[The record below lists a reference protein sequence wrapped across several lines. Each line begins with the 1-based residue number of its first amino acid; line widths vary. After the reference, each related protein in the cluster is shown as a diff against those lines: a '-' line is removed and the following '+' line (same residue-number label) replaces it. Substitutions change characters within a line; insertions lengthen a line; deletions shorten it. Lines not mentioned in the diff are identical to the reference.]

1 MVGGLW
7 CVVIYFKCH
16 PNRLMS
22 YGAVGSKMALPH
34 YFGLYNSFLYYRIQA
49 VIRWSAPARRF
60 ATPVVPLCRAAIA
73 FCAPYLAVTQC
84 QANRISLS
92 DVRNTCHQQSSSLVR
107 SVYVVNHGYNWTKH
121 FRRRLSNIY
130 ALTNSQRS
138 VRFDM
143 FQCSCIFAGCS
154 SISLV
159 TPLCRTLKTLHEYAS
174 RIILPRVT
182 NHRPVLY

>member
-1 MVGGLW
+1 MRQHAVS
-7 CVVIYFKCH
+7 
-16 PNRLMS
+16 PRL
-22 YGAVGSKMALPH
+22 
-34 YFGLYNSFLYYRIQA
+34 
-49 VIRWSAPARRF
+49 
-60 ATPVVPLCRAAIA
+60 VVPLCRAAIA

-92 DVRNTCHQQSSSLVR
+92 DVRNTCHQPSSSLVR

-121 FRRRLSNIY
+121 FRRRLSNNY

-143 FQCSCIFAGCS
+143 FQCSCIFAVCS

-174 RIILPRVT
+174 RMILPRVT